1 MTTGA
6 GGSSG
11 GIMQFFIGLA
21 MMIGGGYLFLDSVQ
35 VTSGFGFGRGL
46 YSFGGFQLTSGM
58 LLIPFMFGVGIIFYN
73 RKNYLGW
80 ILMAGSMIALVFGVL
95 RSVRFVI
102 QGMSAFDLI
111 LILVLFAGGLGLF
124 LNSLRSLEEPKHDL
138 R

>member
-1 MTTGA
+1 MSKGA

-11 GIMQFFIGLA
+11 GIMQFFIGLV
-21 MMIGGGYLFLDSVQ
+21 MMIGGGYLFLDSIH

-58 LLIPFMFGVGIIFYN
+58 LLIPFIFGIAIIFYN

-80 ILMAGSMIALVFGVL
+80 LLMVGSVVALVFGVL
-95 RSVRFVI
+95 RSVRFVM
-102 QGMSAFDLI
+102 QGISAFDLI

-124 LNSLRSLEEPKHDL
+124 LNSLRKLEEEPGEA
-138 R
+138 